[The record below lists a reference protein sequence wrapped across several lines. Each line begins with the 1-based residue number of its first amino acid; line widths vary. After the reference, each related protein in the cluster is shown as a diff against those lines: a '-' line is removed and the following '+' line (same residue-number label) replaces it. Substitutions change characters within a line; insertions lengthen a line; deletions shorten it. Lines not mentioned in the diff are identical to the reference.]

1 MKRKQIVAALL
12 AALVLGGGTAEA
24 GELVEQRAVIG
35 GTVQSVVTTGASVAE
50 GDVLAEVD
58 TLAGPVPAAKA
69 SVDGTIREV
78 RAEKGQDV
86 RRGDVIAL
94 LESRS

>member
-1 MKRKQIVAALL
+1 MKRKQIAAALL
-12 AALVLGGGTAEA
+12 AALMLAGGTAEA
-24 GELVEQRAVIG
+24 RELVEQRAVIS
-35 GTVQSVVTTGASVAE
+35 GTVQSVVTAGASVAE

-69 SVDGTIREV
+69 SADGMVREV

>member
-1 MKRKQIVAALL
+1 MKRKQIAAALL
-12 AALVLGGGTAEA
+12 AALMLAGGTAEA
-24 GELVEQRAVIG
+24 RELVEQRAVIS
-35 GTVQSVVTTGASVAE
+35 GTVQASVAE

-69 SVDGTIREV
+69 SADGMVREV